1 MGQPWLPCVRRTQG
15 SVSWPSTEK
24 PRAAE
29 NKPPAH
35 PGLARRARG
44 EAEGQLVLGV
54 SLGSWQHPCFHVS
67 HQGLGPNLR
76 RKCFSP
82 LGCSPAGGQ
91 RYCSWCEGHTA
102 VVSGPGGL
110 GMRADGRVGV
120 PGLAG
125 WAEPRVYLEGGLS
138 QQGNPGFKLG
148 DQGPAVVTCLG
159 VLSSEPCSACLA
171 LLFSVSLCV
180 EGIDIGKG

>member
-120 PGLAG
+120 P
-125 WAEPRVYLEGGLS
+125 
-138 QQGNPGFKLG
+138 
-148 DQGPAVVTCLG
+148 VVTCLG